1 MNASTSFET
10 TSFAP
15 TSFAPTSFAPDYS
28 APAFIADVEDD
39 GGVVHQPIPD
49 DDFSDFSE
57 DEDNDREVE
66 SDSIIQ
72 TFPPIYYHPI
82 PNDSV
87 PNVPAP
93 VPDPI
98 KEQEQPECD
107 CGCDAKGNYAYADEE
122 SDLDDYVDADAD
134 ADAEEKEKSDI
145 QYDDANEFVEIEYFM
160 PRMVISRETRE
171 RDGVYKLVM
180 DKVKAVVKRFQP
192 YTFVDDDGVEL
203 GAYEEIK
210 VGRVKYQYVCKN
222 PYNDGPHVINL
233 LSGTGLEIDNGRDN
247 KNLLDCE
254 YVIVTSVSSAL

>member
-1 MNASTSFET
+1 MQMNASTSFVP

-15 TSFAPTSFAPDYS
+15 DYSAPTSFAPDYS

-39 GGVVHQPIPD
+39 GGVVRQPIPD

-72 TFPPIYYHPI
+72 TFPPINYHPI
-82 PNDSV
+82 PNV
-87 PNVPAP
+87 RAPAP
-93 VPDPI
+93 EPDPI

-122 SDLDDYVDADAD
+122 SDLDDYVDAH
-134 ADAEEKEKSDI
+134 AEEKEKSDI

-160 PRMVISRETRE
+160 PRMVISRQPRE

-247 KNLLDCE
+247 KNVLDCE
-254 YVIVTSVSSAL
+254 YVIVTSVNSAL